1 MTLGVSVKSLCE
13 LLFRFAD
20 FEPRDAEAL
29 FDYSARSSKE
39 LSFRKGDIIRV
50 FKRFNTDWWDG
61 TINGSDGFVPAKYI
75 RIPNDD
81 NDPDITDGEGNTS
94 PGELPPFPG
103 GDRPRDL
110 NVPPRIPKREGSLR
124 GRDSL
129 PSPTELASPTGHS
142 PQSGGM
148 SSFKKQTPIT
158 STPTSSSGGS
168 PAISSEDIV
177 KRQLTLLRKAP
188 REEKDS
194 ESSVDKTPDKEQS
207 SFNMPRLR
215 SISPTRKSSWPS
227 RGGEDDRKTGDT
239 PGGAGNVT
247 KEEHQRSSE
256 VIWQPRGE
264 SPGIKPHQEVRRH
277 PRRRKSLQL
286 SALSP
291 KETVIL
297 LPLSVRIPMT
307 YLLHCK
313 PLKSYGVTGGALLE
327 RIRGRAG
334 DPWEMILPFRG
345 FGGGGKVQMEFI
357 ETIPM
362 GEYENKST
370 MQRVVVWVDRLV
382 SSSEREVGGW
392 GGDLGI

>member
-264 SPGIKPHQEVRRH
+264 SPGNKTPPGSPQTSTAPKIPPAVRPKPKGNRNPAPPFRKNSDDLLASLQAAQVVRGNRGSSAGEDT
-277 PRRRKSLQL
+277 RKSRG
-286 SALSP
+286 
-291 KETVIL
+291 
-297 LPLSVRIPMT
+297 SV
-307 YLLHCK
+307 
-313 PLKSYGVTGGALLE
+313 
-327 RIRGRAG
+327 G
-334 DPWEMILPFRG
+334 DDTAF
-345 FGGGGKVQMEFI
+345 
-357 ETIPM
+357 
-362 GEYENKST
+362 
-370 MQRVVVWVDRLV
+370 
-382 SSSEREVGGW
+382 
-392 GGDLGI
+392 